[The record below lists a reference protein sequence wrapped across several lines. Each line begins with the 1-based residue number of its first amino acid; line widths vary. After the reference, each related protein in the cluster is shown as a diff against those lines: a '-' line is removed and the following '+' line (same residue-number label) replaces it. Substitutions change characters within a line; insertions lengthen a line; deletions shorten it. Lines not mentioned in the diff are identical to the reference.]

1 MFKNNRS
8 QGNDSWK
15 SNDRGFGGKSF
26 GGNRGGF
33 GGNRGGRGG
42 FGGGK
47 PAFQE
52 KCEAVC
58 NECGET
64 CFVPFKPNG
73 RKPVLCSN
81 CFRQEG
87 GSSERKSFDRDEK
100 PAYRSTPRVNN
111 DAMVDQLKS
120 IDAKLGAILKAL
132 TKDAE

>member
-8 QGNDSWK
+8 RGNDSWK

-33 GGNRGGRGG
+33 GGKRGG

-58 NECGET
+58 NECGDT

-73 RKPVLCSN
+73 RKPVLCN
-81 CFRQEG
+81 DCFKQNDG
-87 GSSERKSFDRDEK
+87 GERSSGKMSFEPK
-100 PAYRSTPRVNN
+100 AGKGCCGNN
-111 DAMVDQLKS
+111 HAMMDQLKS
-120 IDAKLGAILKAL
+120 IDAKLGAILEAL
-132 TKDAE
+132 THDHE